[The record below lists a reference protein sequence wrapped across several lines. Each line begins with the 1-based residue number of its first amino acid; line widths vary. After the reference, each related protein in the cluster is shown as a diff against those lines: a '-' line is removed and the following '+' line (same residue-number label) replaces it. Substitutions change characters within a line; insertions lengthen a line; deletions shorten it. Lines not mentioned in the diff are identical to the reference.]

1 MSKLTRKRK
10 KEPPFEAN
18 IAPKN
23 DKTSS
28 QVTPTLMIHDK
39 KIFER
44 AISSAQK
51 HGLGLEPGRQ
61 NLGDGN
67 CSYEAVI
74 FNINDRSCFKKKLP
88 MSPDFYRRI
97 WNTDM
102 MNKLLYVS
110 NEWNPGLTD
119 AELRQGFEEL
129 MESGIYE
136 RPFFGDMMMAGIAC
150 GIRKRILIFNTN
162 EKSTHDPISVVD
174 PAHYGGE
181 IDSNIPVVV
190 AYDLVHFESMHPVG
204 NRDIDETIKLVNS
217 YIATPSRY
225 VAEYGFTRSDIKDLV
240 SKDVLGTNMLTENR
254 ERMET
259 RKDYVEKTKEEK
271 NCFKFGSILFEELNN
286 GMVRCGV
293 CQKECLRLVVHL
305 NGNASCSMMF
315 DMPKLKIE
323 YSKYRS
329 RIRFKHHAATK
340 KGGETSKNIEL
351 NETME
356 RTETKK
362 DLSVSRHT

>member
-10 KEPPFEAN
+10 KELPFEAN

-28 QVTPTLMIHDK
+28 QVTPTLMMHDK

-74 FNINDRSCFKKKLP
+74 FNINDRSCFKEKLP

-102 MNKLLYVS
+102 MNKLIYEL
-110 NEWNPGLTD
+110 NDWNPGLTD
-119 AELRQGFEEL
+119 AELRQGFSEL

-162 EKSTHDPISVVD
+162 EKTTHDPISVVD
-174 PAHYGGE
+174 PANYGGK

-204 NRDIDETIKLVNS
+204 SKDIEETKKLVDS
-217 YIATPSRY
+217 YIAIPADMQWSMD
-225 VAEYGFTRSDIKDLV
+225 SQ
-240 SKDVLGTNMLTENR
+240 
-254 ERMET
+254 
-259 RKDYVEKTKEEK
+259 
-271 NCFKFGSILFEELNN
+271 
-286 GMVRCGV
+286 GV
-293 CQKECLRLVVHL
+293 
-305 NGNASCSMMF
+305 
-315 DMPKLKIE
+315 I
-323 YSKYRS
+323 
-329 RIRFKHHAATK
+329 
-340 KGGETSKNIEL
+340 
-351 NETME
+351 
-356 RTETKK
+356 
-362 DLSVSRHT
+362 